1 MARDFQLVDVFGSGA
16 FSGNPLGVVHD
27 ADGLDTE
34 AMQTIARWLNL
45 SETCF
50 LLPPTRPEADYRVRI
65 FTLQRELP
73 FAGHPTLGSA
83 HAWLTAGGTP
93 RQPGQVVQ
101 ECPAGLIPIRR
112 DPGSVSGAGPGALA
126 FAAPP
131 LVREGPVEEAT
142 IAELAG
148 LLGIGRGD
156 IVEASWADNGPGW
169 IALLLGSAEEVLALE
184 PARHH
189 KSRIDVGVVGPYPEG
204 SSPAFEL
211 RVFFSD
217 HHGAILEDPVTGSF
231 NASAAQ
237 WLLGSGRAAAP
248 YVAAQGTRLGR
259 AGRVQVDQ
267 DADGTIWIG
276 GRAETLFSGT
286 THF

>member
-1 MARDFQLVDVFGSGA
+1 MAREFQLVDVFGSGA

-27 ADGLDTE
+27 AEGLDTE
-34 AMQTIARWLNL
+34 TMQTIARWLNL

-50 LLPPTRPEADYRVRI
+50 LLPPSDDLADYRVRI

-83 HAWLTAGGTP
+83 HAWLAAGGTP
-93 RQPGQVVQ
+93 QRRERVVQ
-101 ECPAGLIPIRR
+101 ECPAGLIPLRR
-112 DPGSVSGAGPGALA
+112 DAAGLA

-131 LVREGPVEEAT
+131 LVREGPVEEPK
-142 IAELAG
+142 IAELAE
-148 LLGIGRGD
+148 LLRIDRAA
-156 IVEASWADNGPGW
+156 IVDAAWADNGPGW
-169 IALLLGSAEEVLALE
+169 IALLLDSAEAVLALE

-189 KSRIDVGVVGPYPEG
+189 KARVDVGVIGPHPEG
-204 SSPAFEL
+204 SKVAFEL

-217 HHGAILEDPVTGSF
+217 HHGGLLEDPVTGSF

-248 YVAAQGTRLGR
+248 YIAAQGTRLGR
-259 AGRVQVDQ
+259 AGRIQVDR

-276 GRAETLFSGT
+276 GRTETLFSGKT
-286 THF
+286 SF